1 MVVVS
6 VAVVHN
12 VFLSPAYLLGLED
25 VRVITKVI
33 LLTDREARCVVNW
46 VFNFAWT
53 VHAKQEDMQVI
64 RTLNTVVDV
73 DSIILRGVLIVHEAA
88 VENWMVVGVHVQNF
102 FVRRTIRD

>member
-33 LLTDREARCVVNW
+33 LLTDREARCVVN
-46 VFNFAWT
+46 
-53 VHAKQEDMQVI
+53 
-64 RTLNTVVDV
+64 
-73 DSIILRGVLIVHEAA
+73 
-88 VENWMVVGVHVQNF
+88 
-102 FVRRTIRD
+102 